1 MLETVQRRQFVLST
15 ARKTVNKIAGIAE
28 LWVGVFCAAL
38 CASCSGGQSSNAPS
52 SAGERNH
59 SGSAN
64 MLCFTSA
71 DTRKVVVSS
80 VFPVK
85 TYPPERM
92 IEEPWAKDFRRYIGQ
107 SGNEGGISVTCSQ
120 VTSSDAATAKA
131 EELRKQGHEVVET
144 QWSYAG
150 G

>member
-1 MLETVQRRQFVLST
+1 MM
-15 ARKTVNKIAGIAE
+15 NKIAGIAE
-28 LWVGVFCAAL
+28 LSVAVFCTAL
-38 CASCSGGQSSNAPS
+38 CASCSGGQSSSAAN
-52 SAGERNH
+52 SAGARSH
-59 SGSAN
+59 SGIVN
-64 MLCFTSA
+64 MLCFTST
-71 DTRKVVVSS
+71 DTLKVVVSS

-120 VTSSDAATAKA
+120 VTSSDAAKRKA
-131 EELRKQGHEVVET
+131 EELRKQGHEVVESP
-144 QWSYAG
+144 WSYAG

>member
-1 MLETVQRRQFVLST
+1 
-15 ARKTVNKIAGIAE
+15 VNKFAGFSG
-28 LWVGVFCAAL
+28 LWVGVLCTAL
-38 CASCSGGQSSNAPS
+38 CASCSRSQSS
-52 SAGERNH
+52 
-59 SGSAN
+59 SGSRSTGAGSHSSTVN
-64 MLCFTSA
+64 MLCFTSS

-107 SGNEGGISVTCSQ
+107 SGNAGGISVTCSQ
-120 VTSSDAATAKA
+120 VTSSDAAKNKA

-144 QWSYAG
+144 PWSYAG